1 MRRVTLAKRSLKLA
15 PATALVVMMSTAT
28 VAEGAGT
35 LPSGTAGNPAPPAVT
50 ATFDGF
56 SEGFSSPV
64 LTDGGITFFGL
75 DRRVPDDPP
84 DPGFIIE
91 STTSLSHLPGFTP
104 SNVLGFGGYAP
115 GPGVAFARIGE
126 FRLTTGRPETEAN
139 LNFYGFADQSST
151 VLTLEASYNGVVVGS
166 DSTNLAG
173 EGGVIAHWA
182 LQVSGVLFDELRVVS
197 SGPVNEGTAF
207 LAADTVTIGNQA
219 LPPVGGCG
227 ATAHVYEDADDCE
240 LPIDL
245 QTPLLEQPLSIV
257 GRAFVSVSATTAS
270 PWLSGA

>member
-1 MRRVTLAKRSLKLA
+1 MRRFTLAKRSLKLA
-15 PATALVVMMSTAT
+15 PAIALVVMMSTVT
-28 VAEGAGT
+28 IAEEAGT
-35 LPSGTAGNPAPPAVT
+35 LPSGAAGSPAPPAVT

-64 LTDGGITFFGL
+64 LTDGGITFFGV

-84 DPGFIIE
+84 DAGFTIE

-126 FRLTTGRPETEAN
+126 FRLTTGRPETEAK

-166 DSTNLAG
+166 DSTNLGG
-173 EGGVIAHWA
+173 EGVVIAHWA
-182 LQVSGVLFDELRVVS
+182 LEVSGILFDELRVVS
-197 SGPVNEGTAF
+197 SGPVNQGTAF
-207 LAADTVTIGNQA
+207 LVADTVTIGNQA
-219 LPPVGGCG
+219 LPPVRGCG
-227 ATAHVYEDADDCE
+227 ATAHIYEDSDDCR
-240 LPIDL
+240 LPVDL
-245 QTPLLEQPLSIV
+245 QTPTFELPLSIP
-257 GRAFVSVSATTAS
+257 GRAFVEGSGTA
-270 PWLSGA
+270 PPTWLSGG